1 MKLIVLL
8 VLTLEAKNV
17 VVFEDLTLG
26 AECVPMVDLCLK
38 AEHLVCVNN
47 GSNSTVS
54 VTFDSEFFLS
64 KLSAFVM
71 TATKKM
77 KLMMRVYQQKW
88 DLVKLAMILS
98 FVILTDI

>member
-8 VLTLEAKNV
+8 FLTLEAKNV

-26 AECVPMVDLCLK
+26 AECVPMVDLCPK
-38 AEHLVCVNN
+38 AEHLKCVTHD
-47 GSNSTVS
+47 GSSTVS

-71 TATKKM
+71 NATKKM
-77 KLMMRVYQQKW
+77 KLMIRVYQRKW
-88 DLVKLAMILS
+88 DLVKLVTTLS